1 MDRSCITE
9 VSQMLKHREKH
20 SASEVTTLWRYTD
33 LFIIIIIIIKADMSQ
48 RNLRHGVCSGKVN
61 SSTVCIEQ
69 RGL

>member
-33 LFIIIIIIIKADMSQ
+33 LFIIIIIILSPPAQSRRQ
-48 RNLRHGVCSGKVN
+48 EN
-61 SSTVCIEQ
+61 
-69 RGL
+69 